1 MLLGF
6 ICLAKYTNIWKV
18 KYIYLSKTG
27 RKTFFFEKKKKTD
40 FFSILF
46 IKYFTSLLIIVASV

>member
-18 KYIYLSKTG
+18 KYIYLSKKG
-27 RKTFFFEKKKKTD
+27 RKTFFFEKKKLI
-40 FFSILF
+40 FFLF
-46 IKYFTSLLIIVASV
+46 CLLNTLQVY

>member
-6 ICLAKYTNIWKV
+6 IFLAKYTNIWKV
-18 KYIYLSKTG
+18 KYIYLSKKE
-27 RKTFFFEKKKKTD
+27 RKTFFFENW

-46 IKYFTSLLIIVASV
+46 IKYFTSLLIIVASVW

>member
-18 KYIYLSKTG
+18 KYIYLSKKG
-27 RKTFFFEKKKKTD
+27 RKTFFFEKKKTD